1 MTTACRHGLFAAA
14 FTLAA
19 CHPDST
25 GVSPETLALA
35 PLASMA
41 TEDAPRYSDWSAPV
55 NLGSPVNTA
64 FIDQG
69 ASISRDG
76 LSLYLHCGNC
86 PGNIG
91 GADIYVSQRARHD
104 APWGPPH
111 RLGPNINTAANEQ
124 APRPSRDG

>member
-55 NLGSPVNTA
+55 NLGAPVNTS

-69 ASISRDG
+69 ADISRDG
-76 LSLYLHCGNC
+76 LSLYYFCGNC
-86 PGNIG
+86 PDTFGN
-91 GADIYVSQRARHD
+91 AEDRKST
-104 APWGPPH
+104 
-111 RLGPNINTAANEQ
+111 RLNSSHSSISYAVFCLKKKKKKKKNKKKYD
-124 APRPSRDG
+124 RL